1 MKKRHAIPQT
11 KFPWPFLSR
20 KAICWIATDL
30 IRIIDNISYSLMHE
44 RGIETKPLMTSKWL
58 IKHGGKGAHKLCYWR
73 TVLLD
78 SWHKFCAFLCRNL
91 KRLLVVQVNQRQACR
106 IFTGLNYPEVRGFIS
121 TVPRITSMPNQFR
134 TDECWQI
141 TSFEYFR
148 ISTFRFFIMRDRLR
162 IVNYESSRNRPWP

>member
-121 TVPRITSMPNQFR
+121 TVPRITHYEHAQPIPYWRVLADNVFWELS
-134 TDECWQI
+134 
-141 TSFEYFR
+141 YFNFPLFHNAR
-148 ISTFRFFIMRDRLR
+148 STTYREL
-162 IVNYESSRNRPWP
+162 WK

>member
-1 MKKRHAIPQT
+1 MKKRHAIHQT

-106 IFTGLNYPEVRGFIS
+106 IFTGLNYPEVRGFFS
-121 TVPRITSMPNQFR
+121 TVPRITHYEHAQPIPYWRVLADNVFWELS
-134 TDECWQI
+134 
-141 TSFEYFR
+141 YFNFPLFHNAR
-148 ISTFRFFIMRDRLR
+148 STTYREL
-162 IVNYESSRNRPWP
+162 WK